1 MKPQPIFWLGGALVA
16 LLVWA
21 PLQAQT
27 VYRVVDAAG
36 RVTFTDDAQSGGSE
50 VVLEPLPA
58 MASAV
63 PAKPQVKT
71 PARASPGAP
80 FMPYDRFTIVRPA
93 SAAHLSLEPFA
104 VELDV
109 RPGLREEH
117 QVRLLVDGRVSQS
130 ALHGQA
136 FWVPALAAGEH
147 QLQAELLD
155 RQGRVRHRT
164 PLHHVRIVPE
174 E

>member
-1 MKPQPIFWLGGALVA
+1 MKPQPIFWLGGVLMTALA
-16 LLVWA
+16 CA

-27 VYRVVDAAG
+27 VYRLVDEAG
-36 RVTFTDDAQSGGSE
+36 HVTFTDDAQRGGRE
-50 VVLEPLPA
+50 VTLEPLQSI
-58 MASAV
+58 ASAA
-63 PAKPQVKT
+63 PAKPPIK
-71 PARASPGAP
+71 ASPGAP
-80 FMPYDRFTIVRPA
+80 FMPYDRFTIARPA
-93 SAAHLSLEPFA
+93 RAARLSSEPFA
-104 VELDV
+104 VEIDV
-109 RPGLREEH
+109 GPGLREDH

-136 FWVPALAAGEH
+136 FWMPALAVGEH

-164 PLHHVRIVPE
+164 PPHRVRIVPE